1 MTNKAATEI
10 HKVFQVIPAFF
21 PIPHK
26 GAAIKATTAG
36 RIPLNTRSTS
46 GLSLNSVN
54 TKAINKITIKENS
67 KNIDKN
73 TINIMVDGLEVYIS
87 LEGLIDIKEEI
98 ERLSQEKNKMLS
110 EIARCEKMLSNP
122 GFVNKAP
129 KAKVE
134 EEQRKLENY
143 KELLNKIETKLNEYK

>member
-1 MTNKAATEI
+1 
-10 HKVFQVIPAFF
+10 
-21 PIPHK
+21 
-26 GAAIKATTAG
+26 
-36 RIPLNTRSTS
+36 
-46 GLSLNSVN
+46 
-54 TKAINKITIKENS
+54 
-67 KNIDKN
+67 
-73 TINIMVDGLEVYIS
+73 
-87 LEGLIDIKEEI
+87 
-98 ERLSQEKNKMLS
+98 MLS